1 MTAIYNA
8 LSTNPHLH
16 EIDTTWNAG
25 ITPNMEKKTKDILQR
40 NAKLRE
46 ITPEG
51 FNAYDSMALI
61 GFMKTIGFEEQGFFM
76 RALGAYNAIE
86 RVKTSAI
93 TGSSLF
99 GASVED
105 MINLGF
111 SPYDAG
117 ILRKIISHIFKRKT

>member
-1 MTAIYNA
+1 
-8 LSTNPHLH
+8 
-16 EIDTTWNAG
+16 
-25 ITPNMEKKTKDILQR
+25 MEKKTKDILQR

-46 ITPEG
+46 ITPEA

-117 ILRKIISHIFKRKT
+117 ILRKIISHIFKRRT